1 MWRGCEAGETGVA
14 PGEAID
20 PSWFQWRA
28 AESGLV
34 ETRSW
39 QQSARRY
46 RLLAP
51 QLAREMEQ
59 AGPGGTVDME
69 WLERLERRRSQSERD
84 AAVLRDPVRLCSEL
98 LGAKDAIKLVE
109 LSIQEFGGNSTQLLP
124 TEMATMRSMS
134 GTGAFG
140 TIFGQ
145 PKKTIGKVVEWD

>member
-1 MWRGCEAGETGVA
+1 MRAALKKARIDERLREEAEPAWSVAEDCQLLCGVWRGCEAGETGVA

-59 AGPGGTVDME
+59 K
-69 WLERLERRRSQSERD
+69 RSTEEVK
-84 AAVLRDPVRLCSEL
+84 VL
-98 LGAKDAIKLVE
+98 
-109 LSIQEFGGNSTQLLP
+109 
-124 TEMATMRSMS
+124 
-134 GTGAFG
+134 
-140 TIFGQ
+140 TI
-145 PKKTIGKVVEWD
+145 